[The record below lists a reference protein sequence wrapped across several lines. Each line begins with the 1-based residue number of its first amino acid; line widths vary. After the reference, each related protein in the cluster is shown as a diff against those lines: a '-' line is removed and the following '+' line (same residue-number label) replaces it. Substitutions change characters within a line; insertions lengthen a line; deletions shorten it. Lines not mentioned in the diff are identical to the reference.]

1 MKHFL
6 LICDGMAEEPLE
18 VLGGRTPQQAADTPN
33 MDLLASMGTT
43 GLLQNCPPGFP
54 PGSDTA
60 ILTILGY
67 DPASIYTGRAA
78 LEAADLGIPLASGET
93 AFRGNLVGL
102 LDGKIHSHCGAD
114 GENALHCAKKL
125 VQDPVFA
132 EILEQNGC
140 SMTPLPSFR
149 QLLITPGF
157 SGLTYAPHD
166 HLGEPLEGILPENSC
181 LRALTLRSVEVLK
194 EEGLALCFWGPGS
207 AMVLPPFPRKGTL
220 ISATAVCRGIGILA
234 GLEVPRVP
242 GATGGTDTDYGAK
255 ARAVLSAFG
264 PGIDFVAAHVEA
276 PDTCAH
282 LRDPLQK
289 TEAISR
295 IDRLL
300 LGPVLAGLEKGS
312 EPYRVLILSDH
323 ETSCRT
329 GRHTAAPV
337 PYICFDSQGMIPE
350 GTTAMEI
357 LFGVRQ
363 PQIG

>member
-33 MDLLASMGTT
+33 MDLLAARGTT
-43 GLLQNCPPGFP
+43 GFLQNCPPDFP

-67 DPASIYTGRAA
+67 DSAKIYTGRAA

-114 GENALHCAKKL
+114 GENALHCTKKL

-132 EILEQNGC
+132 EILEQSGC

-157 SGLTYAPHD
+157 SGRTHAPHD
-166 HLGEPLEGILPENSC
+166 HLGKPLESILPENNC

-194 EEGLALCFWGPGS
+194 ADDLALCFWGPGS

-220 ISATAVCRGIGILA
+220 ISATAVCRGIGLLA

-255 ARAVLSAFG
+255 ASAVLSAFG
-264 PGIDFVAAHVEA
+264 RGIDFVAAHVEA

-295 IDRLL
+295 IDKLL
-300 LGPVLAGLEKGS
+300 LGPVLAELEKGS

-329 GRHTAAPV
+329 GRHTAASV
-337 PYICFDSQGMIPE
+337 PYVCFDSQGIIPE
-350 GTTAMEI
+350 GSTAMDI
-357 LFGVRQ
+357 LFG
-363 PQIG
+363 